1 MPSRILFAVALVL
14 ASGAALSKMSECEAD
29 CEDVY
34 KACVTSGK
42 TNLLTFSVQT
52 PDKPVL
58 LGRLAP
64 VAGAFPA
71 PCRRPPPPAAP
82 CR

>member
-42 TNLLTFSVQT
+42 MSERACMVELE
-52 PDKPVL
+52 K
-58 LGRLAP
+58 
-64 VAGAFPA
+64 
-71 PCRRPPPPAAP
+71 CRRACLKETPSGG
-82 CR
+82 